1 MIGSLPVLYT
11 VYRPY
16 GQNMNVRIVLV
27 VVFLVIP
34 ISEIYL
40 LIEVG
45 GIIGPIPTIFLVVFT
60 AVFGALLIRHQG
72 VSTMLRARQEI
83 NQGTVPAMQMLE
95 GAALLVSGA
104 LLLTPGFLTDTIGFV
119 LLVPPLR
126 RFLILKLLGGA
137 VPPVITPFDPG
148 GPPPK
153 PGERH
158 IIEGEFKRDDD
169 KSLPK

>member
-1 MIGSLPVLYT
+1 
-11 VYRPY
+11 
-16 GQNMNVRIVLV
+16 MNVRLVLL

-34 ISEIYL
+34 LTEIYL

-45 GIIGPIPTIFLVVFT
+45 GIIGAIPTIFLVVFT
-60 AVFGALLIRHQG
+60 AVFGALLIRQQG

-83 NQGTVPAMQMLE
+83 HQGMVPAMQMLE

-104 LLLTPGFLTDTIGFV
+104 LLLTPGFLTDTLGFV

-137 VPPVITPFDPG
+137 VPPSMTPFDPD
-148 GPPPK
+148 GPASGS
-153 PGERH
+153 GEQRT
-158 IIEGEFKRDDD
+158 IEGEFKRDDD
-169 KSLPK
+169 